1 MTAAGPAALPDLSAG
16 LFGHEW
22 HGAFRSMASP
32 VTVTVGPGADDPPA
46 AFERVVAVFD
56 AVCAQCT
63 RFDPDSDLMR
73 ANRDGEAWVE
83 VGGFCLTAIRAAA
96 LAHLTTQGR
105 FDPRVLRALLRLG
118 YVRSRESGRSGGP
131 IAARHAAAPSEVW
144 RPDIDADGGRVRI
157 GPDPIDLGGI
167 AKGLALRWA
176 AEQVAPSC
184 PSLLIDAG
192 GDLVVRGA
200 SPDGG
205 PWRIGVEDPRGGDD
219 PIAVLAMTDR
229 ACATSSIR
237 RGRWQHQGET
247 VHHLVDPNT
256 GRPGGAGLLAVTV
269 VADDPA
275 DAEVWS
281 KTLFLA
287 GADGIAELAEHRNLA
302 ALWLRDDGALG
313 TSAAVAAHLIWT
325 ATS

>member
-1 MTAAGPAALPDLSAG
+1 MSAGPAALPDLSDA
-16 LFGHEW
+16 LFAHEW
-22 HGAFRSMASP
+22 HASFRSMASP
-32 VTVTVGPGADDPPA
+32 IAVTIGPGADDPQA
-46 AFERVVAVFD
+46 AYGQIAEIFD

-73 ANRDGEAWVE
+73 ANRAGESWVE
-83 VGGFCLTAIRAAA
+83 VGAFCVNALRAAA
-96 LAHLTTQGR
+96 LAHLATHGR

-118 YVRSRESGRSGGP
+118 YVSSRESGRSGGP
-131 IAARHAAAPSEVW
+131 ITARHAATPSEIW
-144 RPDIDADGGRVRI
+144 QPDIDTDAGRVRI
-157 GPDPIDLGGI
+157 GPDPVDLGGI

-176 AEQVAPSC
+176 AERVVAAC

-192 GDLVVRGA
+192 GDIVVRGA
-200 SPDGG
+200 SPEGG

-219 PIAVLAMTDR
+219 PIAVLAVTDG

-247 VHHLVDPNT
+247 VHHLLDPRT

-269 VADDPA
+269 VDADPA
-275 DAEVWS
+275 NAEVWS

-287 GADGIAELAEHRNLA
+287 GADGIAGLAEQRTLA
-302 ALWLRDDGALG
+302 ALWLRDDGSLG
-313 TSAAVAAHLIWT
+313 VSSAVTGHLIWS
-325 ATS
+325 AAA

>member
-1 MTAAGPAALPDLSAG
+1 VSAGPAAVPDLTDG
-16 LFGHEW
+16 LLGHDW
-22 HGAFRSMASP
+22 HAAFRSMASP
-32 VTVTVGPGADDPPA
+32 VSVTIGPGADDPKA
-46 AFERVVAVFD
+46 AYRQIVEVFG

-63 RFDPDSDLMR
+63 RFDAESDLMR
-73 ANRDGEAWVE
+73 ANRAGENWVE
-83 VGGFCLTAIRAAA
+83 VGGFCLNALRAAA
-96 LAHLTTQGR
+96 LAHLATQGR

-131 IAARHAAAPSEVW
+131 ITARHAAAPSEVW
-144 RPDIDADGGRVRI
+144 HPDIDTDAGRVRI
-157 GPDPIDLGGI
+157 GPDPVDLGGI

-176 AEQVAPSC
+176 AERVHASC

-192 GDLVVRGA
+192 GDLVARGT

-219 PIAVLAMTDR
+219 PVAVLAVIDR

-237 RGRWQHQGET
+237 RGRWLYQGET
-247 VHHLVDPNT
+247 VHHLVDPRT
-256 GRPGGAGLLAVTV
+256 ERPGGAGLLAVTV
-269 VADDPA
+269 DGSDPA

-287 GADGIAELAEHRNLA
+287 GADGIAGLAEQRNLA
-302 ALWLRDDGALG
+302 ALWLREDGTLG
-313 TSAAVAAHLIWT
+313 VSTAVTGHLIWS
-325 ATS
+325 AAG